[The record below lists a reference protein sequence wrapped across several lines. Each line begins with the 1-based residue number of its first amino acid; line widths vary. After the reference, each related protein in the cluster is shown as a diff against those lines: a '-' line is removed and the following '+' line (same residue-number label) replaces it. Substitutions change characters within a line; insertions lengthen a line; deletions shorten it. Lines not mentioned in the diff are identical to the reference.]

1 MIGEKLSY
9 SRIKSEKRGR
19 KFKLRQIFDSQ
30 SFPAIDS
37 AKTHEIVQ
45 KTILCR
51 EQFGEIFS
59 FLLAGKQV
67 TVLTGLQGNEAFF
80 KASDDRLSAKEA
92 YQFMTPILGKG
103 IAYDVSPELMNEQ
116 LEFVFPALKEER
128 MQTYASLMKAE
139 AETYFAA
146 WQDEGEIDL
155 LAAMNELTIFIA
167 SNCLIGEEF
176 RQNVTTEFAQL
187 YHDLEGGV
195 NLIAFFFP
203 NLPLPS
209 LIN

>member
-1 MIGEKLSY
+1 M
-9 SRIKSEKRGR
+9 
-19 KFKLRQIFDSQ
+19 
-30 SFPAIDS
+30 
-37 AKTHEIVQ
+37 
-45 KTILCR
+45 
-51 EQFGEIFS
+51 
-59 FLLAGKQV
+59 
-67 TVLTGLQGNEAFF
+67 TGLQGNEAFF